1 MSVYQALVNLVG
13 DIPVGYEPV
22 IYILAMVITIYL
34 VVSAFSLIAGL
45 FKLR

>member
-22 IYILAMVITIYL
+22 VYVMALVITIYL
-34 VVSAFSLIAGL
+34 LVSAFSLIAGII
-45 FKLR
+45 KMR